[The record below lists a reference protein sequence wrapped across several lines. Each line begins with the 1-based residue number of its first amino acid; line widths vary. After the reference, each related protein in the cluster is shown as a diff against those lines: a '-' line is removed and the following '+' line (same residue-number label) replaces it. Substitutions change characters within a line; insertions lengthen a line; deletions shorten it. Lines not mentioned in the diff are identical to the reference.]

1 MNTYGRYN
9 VALVKGKGCVAWD
22 EDGKRYLDVSS
33 GIGVNALGYCDEGW
47 VKAVTEQAGTI
58 QHMSNYFYSSQPSQL
73 AEKLCTLTPFTK
85 VCFGNSG
92 SQLFHNI
99 NCFLQII
106 SIYIQ
111 IVTDFVKNISP
122 LNACFFSRSVLKNSH
137 NRT

>member
-73 AEKLCTLTPFTK
+73 AEKLCALTPFTK

-92 SQLFHNI
+92 AEANECAIKVARNTAL
-99 NCFLQII
+99 I
-106 SIYIQ
+106 S
-111 IVTDFVKNISP
+111 TATEETR
-122 LNACFFSRSVLKNSH
+122 L
-137 NRT
+137 